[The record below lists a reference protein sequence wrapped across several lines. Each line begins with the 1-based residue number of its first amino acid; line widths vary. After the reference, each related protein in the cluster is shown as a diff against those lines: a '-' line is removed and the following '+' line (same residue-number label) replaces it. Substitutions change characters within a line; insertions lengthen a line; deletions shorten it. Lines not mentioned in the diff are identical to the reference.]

1 MSYTAGQ
8 AVDALA
14 LEYAGQ
20 PVVFIEYD
28 VDSQDAQVM
37 ARGQRWWDAYQAGGS
52 VYLPLVMVD
61 SGNQFSNGVVNS
73 DVYRNMIDTSLA
85 RPPQVEISAY
95 WERTGDAAGFTIQVT
110 NLSDVTLSSANK
122 ATVWGIV
129 YEDTHVANT
138 DHYVR
143 AVASTAI
150 SSLAPAATATYDL
163 QTADLTGVD
172 WSKLHYVALVD
183 YRPDPS
189 ARPYDTLQAVVA
201 QPQQRFTVQPDTLTL
216 MVDPADTTL
225 PERAVTIQDP
235 ETLDWAAETSAAWL
249 TVTPTVG
256 STAIQPV
263 ISVVTDTLSAGWQQ
277 GVVTFTTTPGAIYSD
292 TVTVRAYYGTL
303 RRIYLP
309 KVMR

>member
-14 LEYAGQ
+14 PEYAGQ

-28 VDSQDAQVM
+28 VDSGDAQIS
-37 ARGQRWWDAYQAGGS
+37 ARRQRWWDAYQVGGLVS
-52 VYLPLVMVD
+52 LPLVMVD

-73 DVYRNMIDTSLA
+73 DVYWNMINTSLA

-95 WERTGDAAGFTIQVT
+95 WERTGDATRFTIQVT
-110 NLSDVTLSSANK
+110 NLSGVTLSSTNK

-129 YEDTHVANT
+129 YEDAHVANT

-150 SSLAPAATATYDL
+150 SSLASGAAATYTL

-172 WSKLHYVALVD
+172 WSKLHSVALVD
-183 YRPDPS
+183 YRPNPS
-189 ARPYDTLQAVVA
+189 IRPYDTLQAVVA
-201 QPQQRFTVQPDTLTL
+201 QRRFTVQPDTLTL

-225 PERAVTIQDP
+225 PERAVSLQDP

-249 TVTPTVG
+249 TVTPTSG

-263 ISVVTDTLSAGWQQ
+263 VSVVTSTLAAGWQQ
-277 GVVTFTTTPGAIYSD
+277 GVVTFTTTTGTIYSD
-292 TVTVRAYYGTL
+292 TVTVHAYYGTV

-309 KVMR
+309 NVMR